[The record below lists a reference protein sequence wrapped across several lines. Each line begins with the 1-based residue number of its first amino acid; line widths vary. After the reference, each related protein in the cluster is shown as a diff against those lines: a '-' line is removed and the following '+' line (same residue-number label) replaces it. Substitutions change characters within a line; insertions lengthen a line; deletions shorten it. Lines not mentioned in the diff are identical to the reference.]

1 MTPLPE
7 TFREISLGT
16 CGWSYKEWVGPFY
29 KDRNMLRHYAR
40 VFKTVEI
47 DSTFYRYPS
56 KGMVFGW
63 SRYTPE
69 GFIYSAK
76 LPRIIT
82 HEKRLDLAE
91 GVEEDLQRFIELM
104 EPLQLNGKLAC
115 ILIQLPPRFA
125 YDTQV
130 LEGFFKILPKDISF
144 AVEFRHLS
152 WMRRETWNL
161 LEKYQV
167 AYTIVDEPLLPAEV
181 HVTSDLAYF
190 RWHGHGAHPW
200 YNYRY
205 TKEQLSP
212 WVPKVRET
220 SEKTKRVFGYFNNH
234 YHGYAVENCL
244 ELLEMLAP
252 LTSEQTQAKDHI
264 KKCSERLTK
273 PKDSTLDAV
282 FGRD

>member
-1 MTPLPE
+1 MTKTLGSI
-7 TFREISLGT
+7 FLGT

-56 KGMVFGW
+56 KGIVFGW

-69 GFIYSAK
+69 GFLYSAK
-76 LPRIIT
+76 LPQLIT
-82 HEKRLDLAE
+82 HEKKLDLAE

-115 ILIQLPPRFA
+115 ILIQLPPRFG
-125 YDTQV
+125 YNPEV
-130 LEGFFKILPKDISF
+130 LEGFFKILPKDARF
-144 AVEFRHLS
+144 AAEFRNSS
-152 WMRRETWNL
+152 WMRTETWNL
-161 LEKYQV
+161 LQEYQV
-167 AYTIVDEPLLPAEV
+167 AYTIVDEPLLPPEV
-181 HVTSDLAYF
+181 HVTADLAYF
-190 RWHGHGAHPW
+190 RWHGHGTRPW

-205 TKEQLSP
+205 AKEQLSP
-212 WVPKVRET
+212 WGPKIRKT
-220 SEKTKRVFGYFNNH
+220 SEKVKKVYGYFNNH

-252 LTSEQTQAKDHI
+252 LTAEQRQARDYI
-264 KKCSERLTK
+264 KKYSERKAK
-273 PKDSTLDAV
+273 PRDATLDTILKN
-282 FGRD
+282 